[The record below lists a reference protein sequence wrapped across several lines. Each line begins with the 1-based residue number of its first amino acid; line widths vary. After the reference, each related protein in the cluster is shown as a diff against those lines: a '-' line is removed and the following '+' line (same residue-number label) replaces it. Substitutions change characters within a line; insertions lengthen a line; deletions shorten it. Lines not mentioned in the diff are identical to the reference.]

1 VFSLW
6 IIKFKK
12 MHDRYFT
19 NENGMTNIV
28 IYDDYRIKNEHTIMN
43 HMSYSSAQTN
53 MIVGIEKLL
62 NNKFIKDFIP
72 EQIVMS
78 LEALMIFFKDA
89 KHLIFADG
97 KILNINLLNIIR
109 WYKFVRRS
117 HQFIKD
123 IYNIWK

>member
-1 VFSLW
+1 
-6 IIKFKK
+6 